1 MIVVLTVLSL
11 VLGIAYGYLDV
22 ENTFISM
29 ISQNT
34 QVILYVLMFS
44 VGISIGMHDGIMKK
58 LKEYHVKIFIIPVGI
73 ILGSLFGGLLCAA
86 IFKISVGHATAIASG
101 LAAELKVLSSDACRA
116 LLIRAKHG
124 DTDAREQLIAGN
136 LRLVLSV
143 IQKFIGRGEN
153 VDDLFQVGCIG
164 LIKAIDHFDAENHD
178 VRFSTYG
185 VPMISGEIRRYLRDN
200 SPIRVSRSTR
210 DTAYKVLQTKERLTA
225 ASGREPTLDEI
236 AKELDI
242 PRRDVVFALD
252 AISDPISLF
261 EPIYTDNGESICVM
275 DQVGDTKN
283 TDEQWLEHLALS
295 NAISDLNER
304 EKKILS
310 LRFYAGKTQMEVAG
324 EIGIS
329 QAQVSRLEKNAL
341 GKIRKNIFPS

>member
-1 MIVVLTVLSL
+1 M
-11 VLGIAYGYLDV
+11 LGKV
-22 ENTFISM
+22 EICGVNT
-29 ISQNT
+29 
-34 QVILYVLMFS
+34 
-44 VGISIGMHDGIMKK
+44 
-58 LKEYHVKIFIIPVGI
+58 
-73 ILGSLFGGLLCAA
+73 
-86 IFKISVGHATAIASG
+86 
-101 LAAELKVLSSDACRA
+101 AELKVLSSDACRA

-164 LIKAIDHFDAENHD
+164 LIKAIDNFDAENHD

-185 VPMISGEIRRYLRDN
+185 VPMISGEI
-200 SPIRVSRSTR
+200 
-210 DTAYKVLQTKERLTA
+210 DTAYKVLQAKERLTA

-295 NAISDLNER
+295 NAISELNER